1 MKSKTIKSIILMVAM
16 LCLLCFPVQV
26 MTETQ
31 QGTNGDELQLME
43 AEKLE
48 IQLGT
53 DWAGVEFQLKTD
65 AGLYPGTVVVGQ
77 DGVLRMEIGGSKSYI
92 LTCMNSAITV
102 PEPTQ
107 APYCGST
114 VVYRSADGI
123 YHENKKGTMLYVCSN
138 FPECDAYVRAHA
150 GTNIPVGSLANH
162 ELRSLRRTAH
172 HYFDQLHLSGYM
184 SKQDAYKWLADLVMA
199 PMSEAHIGHL
209 GEYYCKLVIEE
220 SRKLLDRPRKM
231 KSSPRFQILQG
242 GAAAS

>member
-1 MKSKTIKSIILMVAM
+1 MYEREIE
-16 LCLLCFPVQV
+16 Q
-26 MTETQ
+26 
-31 QGTNGDELQLME
+31 LQEMID
-43 AEKLE
+43 ASGH
-48 IQLGT
+48 IVFFGG
-53 DWAGVEFQLKTD
+53 AGV
-65 AGLYPGTVVVGQ
+65 
-77 DGVLRMEIGGSKSYI
+77 
-92 LTCMNSAITV
+92 
-102 PEPTQ
+102 
-107 APYCGST
+107 ST
-114 VVYRSADGI
+114 ESGIPDFRSADGI

-138 FPECDAYVRAHA
+138 FPECDAYVRVHA

-231 KSSPRFQILQG
+231 KSSPRFQVLQG